1 MSVATYVLRSFSNR
15 QGALYVMMRH
25 YSGVI
30 YQGTEKLA
38 EYFQRKEYFEL

>member
-1 MSVATYVLRSFSNR
+1 
-15 QGALYVMMRH
+15 MMRH

-38 EYFQRKEYFEL
+38 QYFQRKEYFEFRTIIE